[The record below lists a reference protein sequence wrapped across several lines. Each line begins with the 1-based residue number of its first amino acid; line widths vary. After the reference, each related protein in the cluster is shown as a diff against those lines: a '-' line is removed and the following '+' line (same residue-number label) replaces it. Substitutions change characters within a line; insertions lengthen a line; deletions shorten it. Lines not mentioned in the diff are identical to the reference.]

1 MPDGPPI
8 KARIATSA
16 VIAPD
21 AQIADDVIIG
31 EHVSIGAGAVIG
43 AGCRLH
49 SNATLYPGV
58 RMGARCEVH
67 SGAVLGSDSYGYE
80 ETRDAVFKTPRH
92 CGVVLG
98 DEVEIGPQSVIEA
111 GAERDTRLDDQVK
124 IGALVM
130 VGHDCVIGRRTRL
143 IAQVGLASGVTLG
156 EEVLLMGQV
165 GVRAGA
171 TIASRIV
178 VLARSGVYGD
188 LTRSGVY
195 LGTPAR
201 PRMQA
206 LRIMAAAARLPGW
219 LAKRRGG

>member
-1 MPDGPPI
+1 MPDGSSAH
-8 KARIATSA
+8 ARIAPTA

-21 AQIADDVIIG
+21 ATIADSAVIG
-31 EHVSIGAGAVIG
+31 DHVCIGAGAVIG

-49 SNATLYPGV
+49 SGATLYPGV
-58 RMGARCEVH
+58 RLGARCEVH

-80 ETRDAVFKTPRH
+80 ETREAVFKTPRH

-111 GAERDTRLDDQVK
+111 GAERDTRLGDQVK

-130 VGHDCVIGRRTRL
+130 IGHDCEIGRRTRL
-143 IAQVGLASGVTLG
+143 IAQVGLASHVTLG

-165 GVRAGA
+165 GVRAGV
-171 TIASRIV
+171 TITSQVV
-178 VLARSGVYGD
+178 VLARSVVYGD
-188 LTRSGVY
+188 LVRSGVY

-206 LRIMAAAARLPGW
+206 LRIMAAAARLPRW
-219 LAKRRGG
+219 FARQRGD